1 MADLE
6 YIVALKS
13 FMGKMPGE
21 KVTLK
26 AHQARAYKDMI
37 GTRLLDPASVAA
49 GKKAEADIAKAE
61 KEETDKGDTTKRKSA
76 SEAASKAAEEAA
88 APTPPKK

>member
-6 YIVALKS
+6 YIVAHKR
-13 FMGKMPGE
+13 FMRVEPGE

-49 GKKAEADIAKAE
+49 GKKAEADITKAE
-61 KEETDKGDTTKRKSA
+61 KEETAKEDTAKKKSA
-76 SEAASKAAEEAA
+76 SDAARQAAEEAA
-88 APTPPKK
+88 APAPLKK